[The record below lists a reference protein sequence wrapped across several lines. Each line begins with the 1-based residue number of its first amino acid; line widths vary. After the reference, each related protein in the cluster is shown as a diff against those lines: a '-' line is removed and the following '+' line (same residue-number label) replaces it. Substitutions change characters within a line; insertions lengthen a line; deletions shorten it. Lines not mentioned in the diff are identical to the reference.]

1 MKFSLEKTVEQA
13 GLNPST
19 VCNRQ
24 EFRQV
29 NSIGHYWGA
38 CVALSKL
45 ARRYSIFSKI
55 TLECLLPFQPVYS
68 RVPDVGKPI
77 PCHVH
82 AEVQVLIF
90 YELKKEMNTSIPS
103 VIGTSKAACYLCD
116 LFIKHHSRFL
126 VTKTHGRIHPQW
138 TVPDLKE
145 FSTDSVK
152 SLRRTITLVDQEIAV
167 AKKRTAKW
175 RPYPKESWLDVR
187 LVPSLISGSSVET
200 ARPPATDERKGGNGE
215 HSENLSGQLLPVP
228 DQIKTVIE
236 GKESSAA
243 TPSLT
248 PIQEAK
254 DIESVR
260 VLSEGDAPSGSVL
273 RAADEVHLLGKHISP
288 DFPRRFRS
296 ENRSVE
302 IYVEIEKPSAGVATF
317 EEVPIDSTSKL
328 TDVLDIRTLEPSLLR
343 EYTVEDGSDGVTVK
357 LLVEVDRL
365 VTLQLRWI

>member
-1 MKFSLEKTVEQA
+1 
-13 GLNPST
+13 
-19 VCNRQ
+19 
-24 EFRQV
+24 
-29 NSIGHYWGA
+29 
-38 CVALSKL
+38 
-45 ARRYSIFSKI
+45 
-55 TLECLLPFQPVYS
+55 LPFQPVYS

-90 YELKKEMNTSIPS
+90 YELKKEMNTSIPN

-116 LFIKHHSRFL
+116 LFIKHHGRFL
-126 VTKTHGRIHPQW
+126 VTKTHGRIHSQW

-152 SLRRTITLVDQEIAV
+152 SLRRTITLVDREIAA

-200 ARPPATDERKGGNGE
+200 VRPLAAEERKGGGGE
-215 HSENLSGQLLPVP
+215 YSENLSGQLLPVP
-228 DQIKTVIE
+228 GQIETVIE

-243 TPSLT
+243 TPPLT
-248 PIQEAK
+248 PMREAK
-254 DIESVR
+254 DIGSVR
-260 VLSEGDAPSGSVL
+260 VLSEGDAPNGSGL
-273 RAADEVHLLGKHISP
+273 GTTDGAHPLGKHISP

-302 IYVEIEKPSAGVATF
+302 IYVEIEKPSAGVASF

-328 TDVLDIRTLEPSLLR
+328 TDVVDISTLEPGLLR
-343 EYTVEDGSDGVTVK
+343 EYTVEDGSDEVMVK
-357 LLVEVDRL
+357 LLVEADRL
-365 VTLQLRWI
+365 AALRLRWIWSNQHRGLSNQLNAWSRYCKLQTLSWYIPERRVRQYLPVVKVAKFLAKAMRIHTARAP